1 MNKDFA
7 VIESDKI
14 RYDFSKKLCG
24 LYNLERNILILAKVG
39 FKEIILNLSD
49 NESDFFETKVRKHLK
64 KIKNCEIITD
74 NKSSEKTKGLV
85 LKSNLFL
92 QAHHF
97 DNEDSYFKNNKA
109 IENQEQ
115 FLMSNKVDYKKATK
129 LVSQHIINNTGGFIA
144 QKINKRISI
153 PISLQ
158 VAKTRIHPNYLTIF
172 NLIIGVLA
180 SVFLWKTT
188 DPTDPNN
195 TNYLYVVL
203 GGFLFQLASILDGV
217 DGEVAKFTFKVSK
230 IGGWL
235 DTIGDNS
242 TLLMF
247 LVSASYLNYIYMGGT
262 ASLIFILFM
271 FIGITVMVG
280 IMVNFLSKFSESG
293 SLVAF
298 DKEFLQTIPQDRL
311 VKTAHAL
318 KYITKKELFS
328 LLFFLV
334 ALTGKIYIIVPFA
347 SFSVIVA
354 AIILIVIHLRHI
366 DEFKKRFEM
375 KK

>member
-14 RYDFSKKLCG
+14 GYDFSKKLCG

-97 DNEDSYFKNNKA
+97 DNEDDFFKNNQVV
-109 IENQEQ
+109 ENQDQ
-115 FLMSNKVDYKKATK
+115 FLMYDKNDYKKATK
-129 LVSQHIINNTGGFIA
+129 LVSQHIISNTGGFIA

-180 SVFLWKTT
+180 SVFLLKSSDSTIS
-188 DPTDPNN
+188 NN
-195 TNYLYVVL
+195 IEYIYIVL

-247 LVSASYLNYIYMGGT
+247 LASASYLSYLEMSQT
-262 ASLIFILFM
+262 ASLFFIILM
-271 FIGITVMVG
+271 FVGIGVMVG
-280 IMVNFLSKFSESG
+280 MMVNFLSKFSESG